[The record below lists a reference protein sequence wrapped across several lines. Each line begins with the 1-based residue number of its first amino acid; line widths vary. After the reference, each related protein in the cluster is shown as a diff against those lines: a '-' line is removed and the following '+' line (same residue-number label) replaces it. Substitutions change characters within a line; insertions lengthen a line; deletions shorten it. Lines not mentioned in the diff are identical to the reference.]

1 MNPQETKFSF
11 VYNEVKKRIL
21 EGQILPGKSLPSSRV
36 LCDQF
41 HVSRYTVNRVL
52 ETLREEN
59 LIEIRPR
66 LAPVVVSG
74 KDASEASDA
83 LSNILGQK
91 DSILQIY
98 QTFAI
103 IMPALLSFAVQN
115 CEIEMMP
122 HYKQAMKESRLGS
135 LAGGWRSSFDLGYD
149 ILKIGGNPLFSEL
162 YSTIVLYGKLTFF
175 TEQCPYFLQAFL
187 QNSVSVTGM
196 IIDILK
202 GNNFS
207 VMHTQLSNIY
217 QKLAYSIASTLDH
230 LSATTPARSVQTGVM
245 FLWNPVRGRDYYHSK
260 IVNDLTRKIGTGEY
274 SVGMYLPYE
283 KQLASQYEVSLS
295 TVRKAL
301 SELEQRGFVKKLN
314 GKGTVVIEP
323 DDTMISQLML
333 NAGYEEMIL
342 RYFHAQQLMVLV
354 IYPAALAAAP
364 RFTKEELDELVDKVV
379 FSRAINLAD
388 VFEVLLE
395 HTTLEPLRVILS
407 ETSRLLEWGA
417 YLTYYPSKRRTIPYL
432 NGQVR
437 IALEQLRE
445 GNFHSFA
452 DGVADCY
459 RYILA
464 CTKKYMI
471 EKYKFKAVANIRVP
485 EKY

>member
-1 MNPQETKFSF
+1 MKQQETKFSF
-11 VYNEVKKRIL
+11 VYNEIKQRIL
-21 EGQILPGKSLPSSRV
+21 DGYILPGNSLPSSRV

-52 ETLREEN
+52 EILREEN

-66 LAPVVVSG
+66 LAPIVISG
-74 KDASEASDA
+74 KDLSKPSDV
-83 LSNILGQK
+83 LSDILSQK

-103 IMPALLSFAVQN
+103 IMPVLLPFAVQN
-115 CEIEMMP
+115 CDIKIMP
-122 HYKQAMKESRLGS
+122 HYKQAMKVSRLGRS
-135 LAGGWRSSFDLGYD
+135 AGGWRPSFDLGYD

-162 YSTIVLYGKLTFF
+162 YSTFALYGKLTFF
-175 TEQCPYFLQAFL
+175 TEQCPCFSHVFLQD
-187 QNSVSVTGM
+187 SVSVTGM

-230 LSATTPARSVQTGVM
+230 LSATTPAHSVQTGVM

-333 NAGYEEMIL
+333 NAGYAEMIL

-364 RFTKEELDELVDKVV
+364 RFTKEELDELVDKVA
-379 FSRAINLAD
+379 FSGAINLAD
-388 VFEVLLE
+388 VFEALLE

-417 YLTYYPSKRRTIPYL
+417 YLTYYPSKRRTIPHL

-445 GNFHSFA
+445 GNSHSFA
-452 DGVADCY
+452 EGVADCY